1 MKRYL
6 ITLIILLILC
16 DDCISQVPVEKR
28 PVYYSN
34 ILGVKVISIDTVLL
48 LKRAYGQNNIIPAS
62 NFRAVVINLRIMKI
76 YKRGTKKVP
85 KMLILELQKSENG
98 CLYNFEKDKEYKLFA
113 YVSKYFSKNI
123 KKKYRKK
130 MLRLDCYNLPESK

>member
-16 DDCISQVPVEKR
+16 DDCISQAPVEKR

-48 LKRAYGQNNIIPAS
+48 LKKAYGQNNIIPAS

-113 YVSKYFSKNI
+113 YVSKYSSKNI
-123 KKKYRKK
+123 EKKYRKK